1 MEIAF
6 QITIFIFSMTAIGF
20 LLWVVFYIDREIFS
34 AIRRE
39 RWQRVKLE
47 DASLRKEEKNRIWAK
62 IIDASNWVEILKK
75 NHKMFRKISIIF
87 VIFTIITWFFYAI
100 L

>member
-20 LLWVVFYIDREIFS
+20 LLWVVFYIDREIFN
-34 AIRRE
+34 AIQRE
-39 RWQRVKLE
+39 RWQRNKLV
-47 DASLRKEEKNRIWAK
+47 DASLRKAEKKRIWDK
-62 IIDASNWVEILKK
+62 IIDDSRWVEILKK
-75 NHKMFRKISIIF
+75 NHKMFLKISIIF
-87 VIFTIITWFFYAI
+87 VIFTVITWFFYAI